1 MNIEYSTECGV
12 YEIFVKGT
20 EQYLNLH
27 SFATLL
33 LNFYICGCFLIV
45 GDGFSVN
52 SLDFVIIFRTRFLTS
67 SSVSLLIL
75 AMLNFLALLL
85 LCGYFKKF
93 IWHSSC
99 VDFHLPVNYTFTEL
113 VKVGAKIVLGKSNFR
128 FLVPCRKKLCV
139 HMIEIP

>member
-1 MNIEYSTECGV
+1 MNIGYSTECGV

-85 LCGYFKKF
+85 LCRYLKKNLF
-93 IWHSSC
+93 G
-99 VDFHLPVNYTFTEL
+99 TAL
-113 VKVGAKIVLGKSNFR
+113 V
-128 FLVPCRKKLCV
+128 
-139 HMIEIP
+139 